1 MVSKRNPP
9 DLSGEVV
16 LIPKSAV
23 PPVKPVKPAPPP
35 PPPKETTE
43 ISATRYEREV
53 RPKKELS
60 EKQRANLDKLIEA
73 NKKRALERRAVV
85 KDIPE
90 SIPEDSVLVKVK
102 PKRPYNRKPKEEP
115 KNEVVVPETETET
128 DTDYEPEPVRRK
140 PTKPQER
147 KKPVKAKPAKPVK
160 KTYRYDTET
169 TSQDES
175 TDSDSDDDDKVQKYG
190 AKVEKRLEA
199 VRSIDQRLQQIKN
212 PYAGKLSIF

>member
-1 MVSKRNPP
+1 MVKKHTP
-9 DLSGEVV
+9 DLTGEIV
-16 LIPKSAV
+16 LIDKPA
-23 PPVKPVKPAPPP
+23 VKPIKPRPPP

-60 EKQRANLDKLIEA
+60 EKQKANLEKLIEA
-73 NKKRALERRAVV
+73 NKKRALERRAVI

-90 SIPEDSVLVKVK
+90 SIPEDKILVRVK
-102 PKRPYNRKPKEEP
+102 PKRVYNRKPKEEP

-128 DTDYEPEPVRRK
+128 ETDYESEPVRRK

-147 KKPVKAKPAKPVK
+147 KKPVKAKPVKPVK

-175 TDSDSDDDDKVQKYG
+175 TDSDSDDDEKVQKYG

>member
-1 MVSKRNPP
+1 MVKKNTP
-9 DLSGEVV
+9 DLTGEIV
-16 LIPKSAV
+16 LIDK
-23 PPVKPVKPAPPP
+23 PPVKPVKPPPPP

-43 ISATRYEREV
+43 ISATKYEREI

-60 EKQRANLDKLIEA
+60 EKQKANLDKLIEA

-90 SIPEDSVLVKVK
+90 SIPEDKILVKVK
-102 PKRPYNRKPKEEP
+102 PKRVYNRKPKEEP
-115 KNEVVVPETETET
+115 KNEVIIPETET

-140 PTKPQER
+140 PKPQER
-147 KKPVKAKPAKPVK
+147 KKPVKAKPVK

-175 TDSDSDDDDKVQKYG
+175 TDSDSDDDKVQKYES
-190 AKVEKRLEA
+190 KVEKRLEA

>member
-1 MVSKRNPP
+1 MVKKNIP
-9 DLSGEVV
+9 DLTGEIV
-16 LIPKSAV
+16 LIDK
-23 PPVKPVKPAPPP
+23 PPVKPVKPPPPP

-43 ISATRYEREV
+43 ISATKYEREI

-60 EKQRANLDKLIEA
+60 EKQKANLDKLIEA

-85 KDIPE
+85 KEIPE
-90 SIPEDSVLVKVK
+90 SIPEDKILVKVK
-102 PKRPYNRKPKEEP
+102 PKRVYNRKPKEEP
-115 KNEVVVPETETET
+115 KNEVIIPETET

-140 PTKPQER
+140 PKPQER
-147 KKPVKAKPAKPVK
+147 KKPVKAKPVK

-175 TDSDSDDDDKVQKYG
+175 TDSDSDDDKVQKYES
-190 AKVEKRLEA
+190 KVEKRLEA

>member
-1 MVSKRNPP
+1 MVKKHIP
-9 DLSGEVV
+9 DLTGEVV
-16 LIPKSAV
+16 LID
-23 PPVKPVKPAPPP
+23 KPAPKPPKPPKPLPPP

-60 EKQRANLDKLIEA
+60 EKQKANLEKLIEA

-90 SIPEDSVLVKVK
+90 SIPEDKILVRVK
-102 PKRPYNRKPKEEP
+102 PKRAYNRKPKEEP

-147 KKPVKAKPAKPVK
+147 KKPVKPVK

-175 TDSDSDDDDKVQKYG
+175 TDSDSDDEKVHKYES
-190 AKVEKRLEA
+190 KVEKRLEA

>member
-1 MVSKRNPP
+1 MVKRNPP

-16 LIPKSAV
+16 LIPKSAI

-53 RPKKELS
+53 RPKKPLS

-73 NKKRALERRAVV
+73 NKKKALERRAVV

-102 PKRPYNRKPKEEP
+102 PKRAYNRKPKEEP
-115 KNEVVVPETETET
+115 KNEVMMPETETD

-140 PTKPQER
+140 PTKP
-147 KKPVKAKPAKPVK
+147 KKLVKAKPVK

-175 TDSDSDDDDKVQKYG
+175 SDSDSDDDEKVQKYG

>member
-1 MVSKRNPP
+1 MVKKSNPP

-16 LIPKSAV
+16 LIPKSAI
-23 PPVKPVKPAPPP
+23 PPVKPIKPAPPP

-85 KDIPE
+85 KEIPE

-102 PKRPYNRKPKEEP
+102 PKRAYNRKPKEEP
-115 KNEVVVPETETET
+115 KNEVVVPETETD
-128 DTDYEPEPVRRK
+128 DTDYEPEPVRRR
-140 PTKPQER
+140 PTKP
-147 KKPVKAKPAKPVK
+147 KKPVKAKPVKPVK

-175 TDSDSDDDDKVQKYG
+175 TDSDSDDDEKVQKYG

>member
-16 LIPKSAV
+16 LIPKSAI
-23 PPVKPVKPAPPP
+23 PPIKPVKPAPPP

-53 RPKKELS
+53 RPKKDLS
-60 EKQRANLDKLIEA
+60 EKQKANLDKLIEA

-85 KDIPE
+85 KEIPE

-102 PKRPYNRKPKEEP
+102 PKRMYNRKPKEEP
-115 KNEVVVPETETET
+115 KNEIVVPETETET
-128 DTDYEPEPVRRK
+128 DDTDYEPEPVLRERRK
-140 PTKPQER
+140 PTKP

-175 TDSDSDDDDKVQKYG
+175 TDSDSDDDKVQKYES
-190 AKVEKRLEA
+190 KVEKRLEA
-199 VRSIDQRLQQIKN
+199 VRSIDQRLQQMKN

>member
-1 MVSKRNPP
+1 MVKKHVP
-9 DLSGEVV
+9 DLTGEIV
-16 LIPKSAV
+16 LIDKPA
-23 PPVKPVKPAPPP
+23 VKPVKPAPPP

-60 EKQRANLDKLIEA
+60 EKQRVNLDKLIEA

-90 SIPEDSVLVKVK
+90 SIPEDKILVKVK
-102 PKRPYNRKPKEEP
+102 PKRAYNRKPKEEP
-115 KNEVVVPETETET
+115 KNEVMMPDTETET

-140 PTKPQER
+140 PTKP
-147 KKPVKAKPAKPVK
+147 KKPVKAKPVK

-175 TDSDSDDDDKVQKYG
+175 SDSDSDDEKVQKYG

>member
-1 MVSKRNPP
+1 MVKKSNPP

-16 LIPKSAV
+16 LIPKSAI

-85 KDIPE
+85 KEIPE

-102 PKRPYNRKPKEEP
+102 PKRAYNRKPKEEP
-115 KNEVVVPETETET
+115 KNEVIMPETETD

-140 PTKPQER
+140 PKPQER
-147 KKPVKAKPAKPVK
+147 KKPVKAKPVKPIK

-175 TDSDSDDDDKVQKYG
+175 TDSDSDDDKVQKYES
-190 AKVEKRLEA
+190 KVEKRLEA

>member
-1 MVSKRNPP
+1 MVKKHIP
-9 DLSGEVV
+9 DLTGEIV
-16 LIPKSAV
+16 LIDKPA
-23 PPVKPVKPAPPP
+23 VKPVKPPPPP

-60 EKQRANLDKLIEA
+60 EKQKANLEKLIEA

-90 SIPEDSVLVKVK
+90 SIPEDKILVRVK
-102 PKRPYNRKPKEEP
+102 PKRVYNRKPK
-115 KNEVVVPETETET
+115 NEVVMPETEMETET
-128 DTDYEPEPVRRK
+128 DLDYEPEPVRRK
-140 PTKPQER
+140 PTKP
-147 KKPVKAKPAKPVK
+147 KKVVKAKPVK

-175 TDSDSDDDDKVQKYG
+175 TDSDSDDDEKVQKYES
-190 AKVEKRLEA
+190 KVEKRLEV

>member
-1 MVSKRNPP
+1 MVKKHIP
-9 DLSGEVV
+9 DLTGEIV
-16 LIPKSAV
+16 LIDKPA
-23 PPVKPVKPAPPP
+23 VKPVKPPPPP

-60 EKQRANLDKLIEA
+60 EKQKANLEKLIEA

-90 SIPEDSVLVKVK
+90 SIPEDKILVRVK
-102 PKRPYNRKPKEEP
+102 PKRVYNRKPK
-115 KNEVVVPETETET
+115 NEVVMPETETET
-128 DTDYEPEPVRRK
+128 ETDYEPEPVRRK
-140 PTKPQER
+140 PTKP
-147 KKPVKAKPAKPVK
+147 KKPVKAKPVK

-175 TDSDSDDDDKVQKYG
+175 TDSDSDDDEKVQKYES
-190 AKVEKRLEA
+190 KVEKRLEV

>member
-1 MVSKRNPP
+1 MVKKHVP
-9 DLSGEVV
+9 DLTGEIV
-16 LIPKSAV
+16 LID
-23 PPVKPVKPAPPP
+23 KPAPKPPKPLPPP

-90 SIPEDSVLVKVK
+90 SIPEDKILVKVK
-102 PKRPYNRKPKEEP
+102 PKRAYNRKPKEEP
-115 KNEVVVPETETET
+115 KNEVMMPDTETETE
-128 DTDYEPEPVRRK
+128 TDYEPEPVRRK
-140 PTKPQER
+140 PTKP
-147 KKPVKAKPAKPVK
+147 KKPVKAKPVK

-175 TDSDSDDDDKVQKYG
+175 TDSDSDDEKVQKYG

-199 VRSIDQRLQQIKN
+199 VRSIDQRLQQMKN

>member
-1 MVSKRNPP
+1 MVKRNPP

-16 LIPKSAV
+16 LIPKSAI

-73 NKKRALERRAVV
+73 NKKKALERRAVV

-102 PKRPYNRKPKEEP
+102 PKRAYNRKPKEEP
-115 KNEVVVPETETET
+115 KNEVMMPETETD

-140 PTKPQER
+140 PTKP
-147 KKPVKAKPAKPVK
+147 KKLVKAKPVK

-175 TDSDSDDDDKVQKYG
+175 SDSDSDDDEKVQKYG